1 MWLINKLNLF
11 DKLVVKL
18 KLLLNKRRILRD
30 YRTSFVQDGDAGR
43 CLAIYKDVELGRA
56 IVSIQGNE
64 LYLHDIVVHPL
75 FRREGIGSIL
85 IERLINQFL
94 DSEVICFKGKVD
106 DESVLSFYIKLGF
119 TFDSNNMIYRSL
131 EDNTVEQLVKFKD
144 FNTFTLSMKPD
155 DYFSKQLACDALN
168 LWLAENKEL
177 NIKIIN
183 IETDED
189 NSSSSIMRT
198 GRSFQGIRVW
208 YTTET

>member
-1 MWLINKLNLF
+1 MWFINKLNLF

-18 KLLLNKRRILRD
+18 KLLLNKRRILRN

-43 CLAIYKDVELGRA
+43 CLAIYKEVELGRA

-64 LYLHDIVVHPL
+64 LYLRYIFIHPL

-94 DSEVICFKGKVD
+94 GSELICFKGKLENKSIVN
-106 DESVLSFYIKLGF
+106 FYSRLGF
-119 TFDSNNMIYRSL
+119 TFDGNNMIYRSL
-131 EDNTVEQLVKFKD
+131 EDNTVEQFIKFKD
-144 FNTFTLSMKPD
+144 FNPFTLSMEPD
-155 DYFSKQLACDALN
+155 GYFSEQLACEALN

-183 IETDED
+183 IETEED
-189 NSSSSIMRT
+189 KSPSSIMRM

-208 YTTET
+208 YTTEI

>member
-1 MWLINKLNLF
+1 MKIIPN
-11 DKLVVKL
+11 L
-18 KLLLNKRRILRD
+18 KLHLNKRRMLRD
-30 YRTSFVQDGDAGR
+30 YRTSYVQDGDTGLCRAV
-43 CLAIYKDVELGRA
+43 YEDFVLGEA
-56 IVSIQGNE
+56 VVSIQGDE

-85 IERLINQFL
+85 IERLINQFI
-94 DSEVICFKGKVD
+94 DSEVLCFKGKIED
-106 DESVLSFYIKLGF
+106 RSILSFYTKLGF

-131 EDNTVEQLVKFKD
+131 EDNTVEQLVKFRD

-155 DYFSKQLACDALN
+155 DYFSKQLACEALN
-168 LWLAENKEL
+168 LWLAENKAL

-183 IETDED
+183 IETEED
-189 NSSSSIMRT
+189 KSSSSIMRM